1 MTQQEQQMY
10 DGSLIVIAEKWAIPA
25 KRVGD
30 KSIEKTKVLVSKR
43 AELKAYVEL
52 YNSLEDSAISFKI
65 DVDATLDF
73 LKKRAGVKEEP
84 KTDNSNNEL
93 ETLRASYKEKFEKDA
108 PKTWGVKKLTE
119 ALSE

>member
-1 MTQQEQQMY
+1 MTQQEQQLY

-43 AELKAYVEL
+43 AELKAHVEL

-65 DVDATLDF
+65 DVEATLEY
-73 LKKRAGVKEEP
+73 LKKRAGIKEEP
-84 KTDNSNNEL
+84 KSDNQL
-93 ETLRASYKEKFEKDA
+93 EEMRAEYLSKFEKDA
-108 PKTWGVKKLTE
+108 PKTWGIKKLTE